1 MKKRN
6 IMKTLFAGTMT
17 LGMALSISPAFATGD
32 YPEWNEG
39 DTPNVVITKNL
50 NVAAD
55 AIAFD
60 DMTFTFNFNL
70 KDDTVAAELEDSL
83 KSFTATATI
92 KDNDTGTGVITGT
105 TDNILNGK
113 KFPAAGVYT
122 YEVKESQDDDKGEKQ
137 YGLTCSD
144 AEYEM
149 KVYVKNGTKEPYVY
163 SVTVLPV
170 KDDNGQG
177 INNAQK
183 VDPTPDQSDGTS
195 KFVFTNSFTKKAGG
209 DEADA
214 KSLTITKNVAG
225 DYGDKTRQFQFTVS
239 INLPSYVDSS
249 NGYVGMVG
257 DTTYT
262 FNSTNNFT
270 CNNVMLADGDVLEFS
285 DLPAGTKYS
294 VTEAGTENYTPSAS
308 IIENGKS
315 PTSENAN
322 KGEGLTVTNKLV
334 GEKANSTTF
343 TNTHNVDSITPTG
356 IIINN
361 LPFVLMV
368 VVAGSGLAL
377 YVVSKRRSHQ

>member
-17 LGMALSISPAFATGD
+17 LGMALSISPAFATGNN
-32 YPEWNEG
+32 PVWEEG
-39 DTPNVVITKNL
+39 DKPNVVITKNL

-55 AIAFD
+55 AIDFD
-60 DMTFTFNFNL
+60 DMNFTFNFTLN
-70 KDDTVAAELEDSL
+70 KDTVAAELDDNL

-92 KDNDTGTGVITGT
+92 RDNDTDTGVITST

-122 YEVKESQDDDKGEKQ
+122 YEVKESQDGDKGENQ

-149 KVYVKNGTKEPYVY
+149 KVYVKNGTNGTYVY

-170 KDDNGQG
+170 KDDNGQD
-177 INNAQK
+177 IDNAQK

-195 KFVFTNSFTKKAGG
+195 NFVFTNSFTKKAGG
-209 DEADA
+209 DEAGA

-225 DYGDKTRQFQFTVS
+225 DYGDKTRQFLFTVS
-239 INLPSYVDSS
+239 IELPSYVDSS
-249 NGYVGMVG
+249 INYEGKVG
-257 DTTYT
+257 DKTYT
-262 FNSTNNFT
+262 FNNGNEFT
-270 CNNVMLADGDVLEFS
+270 CDDVMLADGDVLEFS

-294 VTEAGTENYTPSAS
+294 VIETGTQNYTASANV
-308 IIENGKS
+308 IQNGIPTDIPQGDKGQNYTIEDKMI
-315 PTSENAN
+315 
-322 KGEGLTVTNKLV
+322 GEGKNELTVTNTHD
-334 GEKANSTTF
+334 ANS
-343 TNTHNVDSITPTG
+343 VTPTG

>member
-55 AIAFD
+55 AI
-60 DMTFTFNFNL
+60 TFTDMIFTFHFNL
-70 KDDTVAAELEDSL
+70 TDDTVAAELDNDL

-92 KDNDTGTGVITGT
+92 KDNDTDTGVITST
-105 TDNILNGK
+105 TENVLNDK
-113 KFPAAGVYT
+113 IFPAAGVYT
-122 YEVKESQDDDKGEKQ
+122 YKVTENQTGDKGEEQ

-149 KVYVKNGTKEPYVY
+149 KVYVKNGTKGTYVY

-183 VDPTPDQSDGTS
+183 VDPTPDQPDGTS
-195 KFVFTNSFTKKAGG
+195 NFVFTNSFTKKAGG
-209 DEADA
+209 DEAGA

-249 NGYVGMVG
+249 INYEGKVG
-257 DTTYT
+257 DKTYT
-262 FNSTNNFT
+262 FNNGNRFT
-270 CNNVMLADGDVLEFS
+270 CDNVMLADGDVLEFS

-294 VTEAGTENYTPSAS
+294 VIEAGTENYTPSAS

-322 KGEGLTVTNKLV
+322 KGEGLTVANKLV
-334 GEKANSTTF
+334 GENANSTTF

-356 IIINN
+356 IFINN

>member
-32 YPEWNEG
+32 YPEWNES

-55 AIAFD
+55 VIDFD
-60 DMTFTFNFNL
+60 DMNFTFNFTL
-70 KDDTVAAELEDSL
+70 KEDTVAAELEDSL
-83 KSFTATATI
+83 ESFTATATI
-92 KDNDTGTGVITGT
+92 RDNDTDTGVITGT
-105 TDNILNGK
+105 TGNILNGK

-122 YEVKESQDDDKGEKQ
+122 YKVTEDQTGDKGDGA

-149 KVYVKNGTKEPYVY
+149 KVYVKNGTNGPYVY

-170 KDDNGQG
+170 KDDNGQD
-177 INNAQK
+177 IDNAQK
-183 VDPTPDQSDGTS
+183 VDPTPDQPDGTS
-195 KFVFTNSFTKKAGG
+195 NFVFTNSFTKKAGG
-209 DEADA
+209 DEAGA

-249 NGYVGMVG
+249 NGYVGKVG

-262 FNSTNNFT
+262 FNSENNFT
-270 CNNVMLADGDVLEFS
+270 CNNVLLADGNVLEFS
-285 DLPAGTKYS
+285 DLPAGTRYN
-294 VTEAGTENYTPSAS
+294 VTETGTPNYTASA
-308 IIENGKS
+308 IVKENGEQTGT
-315 PTSENAN
+315 PQGN
-322 KGEGLTVTNKLV
+322 KGEDFTISKSMVGEETNELTVTNTHD
-334 GEKANSTTF
+334 ANS
-343 TNTHNVDSITPTG
+343 VTPTG